1 MGWRKY
7 AKPVLNPRDTFLES
21 KSTLHRKY
29 LLNKAYVVQASE
41 ELSCGRNCCPRFCT
55 YMEKHELRFSKLNI
69 WNIFLIN
76 LAIAKLVTQA
86 WCYKEQS
93 PAPKFSKIHI
103 SLLHIP
109 SASVSLVLPSLTVRW
124 MRQKSR
130 FCTHH
135 QRLQARLW
143 AREGKR
149 PTGRFYK
156 VG

>member
-7 AKPVLNPRDTFLES
+7 AKPVLNPRDTYLES

-29 LLNKAYVVQASE
+29 LLNKAYVMQPSE
-41 ELSCGRNCCPRFCT
+41 EHSCGRNCCPRFCT

-76 LAIAKLVTQA
+76 LSIAKLVTQA

-103 SLLHIP
+103 SLLHRC
-109 SASVSLVLPSLTVRW
+109 LL
-124 MRQKSR
+124 
-130 FCTHH
+130 FCL
-135 QRLQARLW
+135 RLQSGEW
-143 AREGKR
+143 GKNQDFV
-149 PTGRFYK
+149 PTTRGYKPGFEPGKGR
-156 VG
+156 GQQAGSTR